1 MYILYYIIEVS
12 EKVPLARSLYDHMV
26 SLAGVYATMG
36 IMSFTFPV
44 KVWCSNGD
52 ALNRSR
58 TFYLYSRVEGDE
70 EPGFSQMLEGT
81 VQAVASQYFGSSVE
95 FDRCATQGL
104 DGNAFHKWKITE
116 TPLQQVVSAEEEQDT
131 NERRTL
137 LKQGL
142 SPSQLDDSFPFHIV
156 FNSDLTIV
164 QSGDKC
170 SKLLST
176 DLVGHNISE
185 MFRISVDC
193 GQENLTWDD
202 IQSKM
207 QGKKDNAIE
216 SDVVSDFCL
225 ATTTHRTP
233 LGFAFRLIGLLSM
246 SLIDKIAVFL
256 CCPDVASLTRMK
268 DLGVVM
274 HDLPKEAKLQLQ
286 KDALSETMHGMTI
299 MNANQDEFAV
309 RQLKQALTS
318 AQDKLVTKQ
327 SFVRYVSHEIRTPL
341 MVVDIG
347 LVLLDKDLAAVS
359 TNIKNLKT
367 IGNCDGAKSHVSKIS
382 HVLPSSTVS
391 DDEEE
396 KIDNGM
402 GTLMNSLDI
411 VKECKCSMGVAIGIL
426 NDLLAYE
433 KIESGVFQLNKKT
446 VPATRFI
453 KETIDEFKLQV
464 SSVCEIA

>member
-1 MYILYYIIEVS
+1 
-12 EKVPLARSLYDHMV
+12 
-26 SLAGVYATMG
+26 
-36 IMSFTFPV
+36 
-44 KVWCSNGD
+44 
-52 ALNRSR
+52 
-58 TFYLYSRVEGDE
+58 
-70 EPGFSQMLEGT
+70 
-81 VQAVASQYFGSSVE
+81 
-95 FDRCATQGL
+95 
-104 DGNAFHKWKITE
+104 
-116 TPLQQVVSAEEEQDT
+116 
-131 NERRTL
+131 
-137 LKQGL
+137 
-142 SPSQLDDSFPFHIV
+142 
-156 FNSDLTIV
+156 
-164 QSGDKC
+164 
-170 SKLLST
+170 
-176 DLVGHNISE
+176 
-185 MFRISVDC
+185 
-193 GQENLTWDD
+193 
-202 IQSKM
+202 
-207 QGKKDNAIE
+207 
-216 SDVVSDFCL
+216 
-225 ATTTHRTP
+225 
-233 LGFAFRLIGLLSM
+233 
-246 SLIDKIAVFL
+246 
-256 CCPDVASLTRMK
+256 
-268 DLGVVM
+268 
-274 HDLPKEAKLQLQ
+274 
-286 KDALSETMHGMTI
+286 

-347 LVLLDKDLAAVS
+347 LVLLEKDLAAVS
-359 TNIKNLKT
+359 TNIKSLKT

-396 KIDNGM
+396 KIDDGM

>member
-1 MYILYYIIEVS
+1 
-12 EKVPLARSLYDHMV
+12 
-26 SLAGVYATMG
+26 
-36 IMSFTFPV
+36 
-44 KVWCSNGD
+44 
-52 ALNRSR
+52 
-58 TFYLYSRVEGDE
+58 
-70 EPGFSQMLEGT
+70 
-81 VQAVASQYFGSSVE
+81 
-95 FDRCATQGL
+95 
-104 DGNAFHKWKITE
+104 
-116 TPLQQVVSAEEEQDT
+116 
-131 NERRTL
+131 
-137 LKQGL
+137 
-142 SPSQLDDSFPFHIV
+142 
-156 FNSDLTIV
+156 
-164 QSGDKC
+164 
-170 SKLLST
+170 
-176 DLVGHNISE
+176 
-185 MFRISVDC
+185 
-193 GQENLTWDD
+193 
-202 IQSKM
+202 
-207 QGKKDNAIE
+207 
-216 SDVVSDFCL
+216 
-225 ATTTHRTP
+225 
-233 LGFAFRLIGLLSM
+233 
-246 SLIDKIAVFL
+246 
-256 CCPDVASLTRMK
+256 MK

-286 KDALSETMHGMTI
+286 KDALSETIHGMTI

-347 LVLLDKDLAAVS
+347 LVLLEKDLAAVS